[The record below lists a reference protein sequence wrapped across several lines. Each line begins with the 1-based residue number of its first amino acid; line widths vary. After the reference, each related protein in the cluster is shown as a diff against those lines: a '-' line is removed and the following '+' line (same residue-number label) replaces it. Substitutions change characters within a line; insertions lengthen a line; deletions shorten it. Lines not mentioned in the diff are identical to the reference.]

1 MLLTIKLL
9 KNKIS
14 FHCTVVYK
22 LILEIISLLL
32 PLVSFVVMFIYTTL
46 VFKMS
51 LNCEVFTQFHNLIYS
66 NLSSEKSFLSLP
78 VHYPEETLN

>member
-1 MLLTIKLL
+1 M
-9 KNKIS
+9 
-14 FHCTVVYK
+14 
-22 LILEIISLLL
+22 

-66 NLSSEKSFLSLP
+66 NLSSEKSLLSLP
-78 VHYPEETLN
+78 VHDPEETLN